1 LEKID
6 FKNVLAEKKAMIWK
20 EYQKYLPGST
30 KPAYAQDWIQD
41 YGAEDEFFWKTIS
54 NYPKRQG
61 KYVRGSLIM
70 LVCEAMGIDE
80 KKAALTAAA
89 MQASEDW
96 ILIHDDLEDS
106 SLERRGKPTLHRI
119 YSMGQTINAGD
130 ALHIIMW
137 KMLRDNEKVLGPEKT
152 FAVMDEMERMLMRTT
167 LGQSVEMKWMEE
179 NKLDLTDKDIFF
191 VIGGKTTYYTICGPL
206 RLGGIIANLKQKQL
220 NAFFEFGGPLGQ
232 CFQIKDDL
240 LDLTSDFGGLKKQ
253 VGNDIFE
260 GKRTL
265 MLAHLL
271 KNAKGKD
278 LEKVTAILEKNREEK
293 TSDEVKFIID
303 KMHEYGSIKYG
314 EQKAEELKNKAL
326 KVFKEKIGFLSH
338 EPGRTKLK
346 AAIDFILT
354 RKK

>member
-1 LEKID
+1 MEKID
-6 FKNVLAEKKAMIWK
+6 FKNVLNEKKAMIWK

-30 KPAYAQDWIQD
+30 KPAYSEDWIQD
-41 YGAEDEFFWKTIS
+41 YKSEDEFFWKTIS
-54 NYPKRQG
+54 DYPNRQG
-61 KYVRGSLIM
+61 KYVRGALIM
-70 LVCEAMGIDE
+70 LACEAMGVDE

-96 ILIHDDLEDS
+96 ILIHDDLEDG
-106 SLERRGKPTLHRI
+106 SLERRGKPALHKI

-152 FAVMDEMERMLMRTT
+152 FAVMDEMDRMLMRTT
-167 LGQSVEMKWMEE
+167 LGQSVEMKWIEE
-179 NKLDLTDKDIFF
+179 NKLDLTDKDVFF

-206 RLGGIIANLKQKQL
+206 RLGGIIAGMDEKQL
-220 NAFFEFGGPLGQ
+220 DTLFEFGGPLGQ
-232 CFQIKDDL
+232 CFQIRDDL
-240 LDLTSDFGGLKKQ
+240 LDITSDFEGLKKQ

-271 KNAKGKD
+271 KNAKRKD
-278 LEKVTAILEKNREEK
+278 LEKVKEILEKSREEK
-293 TSDEVKFIID
+293 TEDEVKFIIE
-303 KMHEYGSIKYG
+303 KMHEYGSIKYA
-314 EQKAEELKNKAL
+314 EQKAEELKNQAL
-326 KVFKEKIGFLSH
+326 KAFEEKLGFLSH
-338 EPGRTKLK
+338 EPGRAKLK